1 VGDEEC
7 DDCDTS
13 IPGRTDR
20 EAQTPGANCD
30 AFVPWYLNN
39 QECCSGICNPALD
52 EFANCKD
59 CDIPIPEEPT
69 AAPSAEILP
78 GKITGLIFVDVN
90 GNGSR
95 DPGEP
100 GIPGVS
106 VVVTDV
112 FGFSQTV
119 TTRNNGSYTVSVPA
133 GPAVTNI
140 IESTLPPGS
149 KQTAGNNPSTLIV
162 RPGRTT
168 QDVDGFQISG
178 PSPTPRPPTG
188 APPTAVPPTPA
199 AAGTLT
205 GIVYEDTNGN
215 GKQDPGEP
223 GIFDVD
229 VVVSDST
236 GSVQTVQTRRDG
248 SYTAVVPPGSVVVDI
263 DEVTLPPGALQTA
276 GSDPTTLFITPGGSA
291 SDEDGYQI
299 TGKVKGIVYEDA
311 NGNGRPDSGEEGF
324 KDVDVVITDSNGD
337 KQTVTTDNTGMYMA
351 VVPVGRTDI
360 EIIEETLPPG
370 AVQTDGDNPTTV
382 EVRAGRT
389 TEDVDGY
396 QLVGEV
402 RGVVFEDTNGNGKL
416 DSGEPGIGGVDV
428 VINDRFDEQQTVTTR
443 RNGSYSATV
452 PAGPAV
458 IDIDEE
464 TLPSGVTQTAGENP
478 TDVDVPAGGIA
489 TDEDGYRPRTGAPT
503 SRPTRAPTPRL
514 TRAPTPEQLGKV
526 KGVVFDDKNG
536 NGEQDR
542 NEPGLEDVEVVV
554 TDRNGDSITVTTNVN
569 GEYSVIVP
577 SGTTEIQIDE
587 DTLPDGFK
595 QTAGDNPNTVRVPAG
610 GTATDEDGYQILG
623 VVEGVV
629 FEDTNGNREQDPG
642 EPGLEDVEVVIID
655 SNGDPQTVTTNKDGE
670 YSAEVPR
677 GRTEIDIDEGTLP
690 LPPGFIQTTGENPST
705 VDVPGGGVATDED
718 GYRPRTGAPTPRP
731 TRAPTPRLTRAP
743 TPEQLGKVK
752 GVVFDDK
759 NGNGEQDRN
768 EPGLEDVEV
777 VVTDRNGDSITVTTN
792 VNGEYSV
799 IVPSGTT
806 EIQIDED
813 TLPDGFKQ
821 TAGDNPNTVRV
832 PAGGTA
838 TDEDG
843 YQILGVVEGVVFE
856 DTNGNREQDPG
867 EPGLE
872 DVEVV
877 IIDSNGDPQTVTTN
891 KDGEYSAEVPRGR
904 TEIDIDEGTLPLPP
918 GFIQTTGE
926 NPSTV
931 DVPGGGVATD
941 EDGYRPRTGAPT
953 SRPTPPPSTPRPT
966 RTPPTRTPPTGAPP
980 TGAPPTRAPPTV
992 FSLGKVKGLVFEDI
1006 NGNEV
1011 RDPGEPGISGVDLV
1025 IFDSTGGSQTVRTN
1039 SNGRYSA
1046 TVPSGP
1052 AIVDIDEETLPE
1064 GARQTAGS
1072 DPTEV
1077 TVPAGGTATDE
1088 DGFQFPAP
1096 PTPVPQT
1103 PPTPP
1108 GDVCIAAEIMFDK
1121 LPDGTVLEPGD
1132 YISDQYEPFYGV
1144 TFSSTGK
1151 GALGRFPRLLDST
1164 NPAVKIGKGMCGDED
1179 LGTLARVW
1187 IARVRCN
1194 FLTNILP

>member
-1 VGDEEC
+1 
-7 DDCDTS
+7 
-13 IPGRTDR
+13 
-20 EAQTPGANCD
+20 
-30 AFVPWYLNN
+30 
-39 QECCSGICNPALD
+39 
-52 EFANCKD
+52 
-59 CDIPIPEEPT
+59 
-69 AAPSAEILP
+69 
-78 GKITGLIFVDVN
+78 
-90 GNGSR
+90 
-95 DPGEP
+95 
-100 GIPGVS
+100 
-106 VVVTDV
+106 
-112 FGFSQTV
+112 
-119 TTRNNGSYTVSVPA
+119 
-133 GPAVTNI
+133 
-140 IESTLPPGS
+140 
-149 KQTAGNNPSTLIV
+149 
-162 RPGRTT
+162 
-168 QDVDGFQISG
+168 
-178 PSPTPRPPTG
+178 
-188 APPTAVPPTPA
+188 
-199 AAGTLT
+199 
-205 GIVYEDTNGN
+205 
-215 GKQDPGEP
+215 
-223 GIFDVD
+223 
-229 VVVSDST
+229 
-236 GSVQTVQTRRDG
+236 
-248 SYTAVVPPGSVVVDI
+248 
-263 DEVTLPPGALQTA
+263 
-276 GSDPTTLFITPGGSA
+276 
-291 SDEDGYQI
+291 
-299 TGKVKGIVYEDA
+299 
-311 NGNGRPDSGEEGF
+311 
-324 KDVDVVITDSNGD
+324 
-337 KQTVTTDNTGMYMA
+337 
-351 VVPVGRTDI
+351 
-360 EIIEETLPPG
+360 
-370 AVQTDGDNPTTV
+370 
-382 EVRAGRT
+382 
-389 TEDVDGY
+389 
-396 QLVGEV
+396 
-402 RGVVFEDTNGNGKL
+402 
-416 DSGEPGIGGVDV
+416 
-428 VINDRFDEQQTVTTR
+428 
-443 RNGSYSATV
+443 
-452 PAGPAV
+452 
-458 IDIDEE
+458 
-464 TLPSGVTQTAGENP
+464 
-478 TDVDVPAGGIA
+478 
-489 TDEDGYRPRTGAPT
+489 
-503 SRPTRAPTPRL
+503 
-514 TRAPTPEQLGKV
+514 
-526 KGVVFDDKNG
+526 
-536 NGEQDR
+536 
-542 NEPGLEDVEVVV
+542 
-554 TDRNGDSITVTTNVN
+554 
-569 GEYSVIVP
+569 
-577 SGTTEIQIDE
+577 
-587 DTLPDGFK
+587 
-595 QTAGDNPNTVRVPAG
+595 
-610 GTATDEDGYQILG
+610 
-623 VVEGVV
+623 
-629 FEDTNGNREQDPG
+629 
-642 EPGLEDVEVVIID
+642 
-655 SNGDPQTVTTNKDGE
+655 
-670 YSAEVPR
+670 
-677 GRTEIDIDEGTLP
+677 
-690 LPPGFIQTTGENPST
+690 
-705 VDVPGGGVATDED
+705 
-718 GYRPRTGAPTPRP
+718 
-731 TRAPTPRLTRAP
+731 
-743 TPEQLGKVK
+743 
-752 GVVFDDK
+752 
-759 NGNGEQDRN
+759 
-768 EPGLEDVEV
+768 VEV

>member
-178 PSPTPRPPTG
+178 PSPTPSPPTG

-276 GSDPTTLFITPGGSA
+276 GSDPTTLFITLGGSA

-642 EPGLEDVEVVIID
+642 EPGLEDVEVVI
-655 SNGDPQTVTTNKDGE
+655 T
-670 YSAEVPR
+670 
-677 GRTEIDIDEGTLP
+677 
-690 LPPGFIQTTGENPST
+690 
-705 VDVPGGGVATDED
+705 
-718 GYRPRTGAPTPRP
+718 
-731 TRAPTPRLTRAP
+731 
-743 TPEQLGKVK
+743 
-752 GVVFDDK
+752 
-759 NGNGEQDRN
+759 
-768 EPGLEDVEV
+768 
-777 VVTDRNGDSITVTTN
+777 
-792 VNGEYSV
+792 
-799 IVPSGTT
+799 
-806 EIQIDED
+806 
-813 TLPDGFKQ
+813 
-821 TAGDNPNTVRV
+821 
-832 PAGGTA
+832 
-838 TDEDG
+838 
-843 YQILGVVEGVVFE
+843 
-856 DTNGNREQDPG
+856 
-867 EPGLE
+867 
-872 DVEVV
+872 
-877 IIDSNGDPQTVTTN
+877 DSNGDPQTVTTN

-992 FSLGKVKGLVFEDI
+992 FSLGKIKGLVFEDI

-1179 LGTLARVW
+1179 LGAPNEKCPDGGPGVGVGGEPGPNGDNPYKNCEPLG
-1187 IARVRCN
+1187 
-1194 FLTNILP
+1194 NILIIQEDNSGNRCGNEIPDDNQDGGVITIDFSPPAEAIYELSFLDIDDFISVTVVSLDSGGNTKERPPIDLPMTGDNSFQAVEIQEEDVVQLRVTLKRSGAIPYIRGKFCRPSRRRVLGDSNELRGATIGSNGIRTASLYGMKTETAMERARKA

>member
-1 VGDEEC
+1 
-7 DDCDTS
+7 
-13 IPGRTDR
+13 
-20 EAQTPGANCD
+20 
-30 AFVPWYLNN
+30 
-39 QECCSGICNPALD
+39 
-52 EFANCKD
+52 
-59 CDIPIPEEPT
+59 
-69 AAPSAEILP
+69 
-78 GKITGLIFVDVN
+78 
-90 GNGSR
+90 
-95 DPGEP
+95 
-100 GIPGVS
+100 
-106 VVVTDV
+106 
-112 FGFSQTV
+112 
-119 TTRNNGSYTVSVPA
+119 
-133 GPAVTNI
+133 
-140 IESTLPPGS
+140 
-149 KQTAGNNPSTLIV
+149 
-162 RPGRTT
+162 
-168 QDVDGFQISG
+168 
-178 PSPTPRPPTG
+178 
-188 APPTAVPPTPA
+188 
-199 AAGTLT
+199 
-205 GIVYEDTNGN
+205 
-215 GKQDPGEP
+215 
-223 GIFDVD
+223 
-229 VVVSDST
+229 
-236 GSVQTVQTRRDG
+236 
-248 SYTAVVPPGSVVVDI
+248 VVPPGSVVVDI

-311 NGNGRPDSGEEGF
+311 NGNGRQDSGEEGF
-324 KDVDVVITDSNGD
+324 KDVDVVVIDSNGD

-351 VVPVGRTDI
+351 VVPIGRTDI

-370 AVQTDGDNPTTV
+370 AVQTDGDNPTTL

-402 RGVVFEDTNGNGKL
+402 RGVVFEDTNGNGEL

-428 VINDRFDEQQTVTTR
+428 VITDRFEEQQTVTTR

-452 PAGPAV
+452 PAGPAR

-464 TLPSGVTQTAGENP
+464 TLPSGVTPTAGENP

-489 TDEDGYRPRTGAPT
+489 TDEDGFQPRSPT
-503 SRPTRAPTPRL
+503 PRPTRAPTPER
-514 TRAPTPEQLGKV
+514 LGKV
-526 KGVVFDDKNG
+526 EGVVFEDKNG
-536 NGEQDR
+536 NGQQDR
-542 NEPGLEDVEVVV
+542 NEPGLEDVEVVI
-554 TDRNGDSITVTTNVN
+554 TDRNGDSITVTTNVD
-569 GEYSVIVP
+569 GEYSAIVP
-577 SGTTEIQIDE
+577 SGTTEIKIDE

-595 QTAGDNPNTVRVPAG
+595 QTAGDNPSTVRVPAG

-629 FEDTNGNREQDPG
+629 FEDTNGNGEQDRG
-642 EPGLEDVEVVIID
+642 EPGLEDVEVVVTD
-655 SNGDPQTVTTNKDGE
+655 SNGDPQTVTTNTDGE

-677 GRTEIDIDEGTLP
+677 GTTEIDIDEGTLP
-690 LPPGFIQTTGENPST
+690 LPRGSTQTTGENPST
-705 VDVPGGGVATDED
+705 VDVAGGGVATDED
-718 GYRPRTGAPTPRP
+718 GYQPRTGAPTPRP
-731 TRAPTPRLTRAP
+731 TRAPTPER
-743 TPEQLGKVK
+743 LGKVE
-752 GVVFDDK
+752 GVVFEDK
-759 NGNGEQDRN
+759 NGNGQQDRN

-777 VVTDRNGDSITVTTN
+777 VITDRNGDSITVTTN
-792 VNGEYSV
+792 VDGEYSA

-806 EIQIDED
+806 EIKIDED

-821 TAGDNPNTVRV
+821 TAGDNPSTVRV

-856 DTNGNREQDPG
+856 DTNGNGEQDRG

-877 IIDSNGDPQTVTTN
+877 VTDSNGDPQTVTTN
-891 KDGEYSAEVPRGR
+891 TDGEYSTEVPRGT

-918 GFIQTTGE
+918 GSTQTTGE

-931 DVPGGGVATD
+931 DVAGGGIATD
-941 EDGYRPRTGAPT
+941 EDGYQPRTDAP
-953 SRPTPPPSTPRPT
+953 SPRPTPPPSTPRPT
-966 RTPPTRTPPTGAPP
+966 RTPPTRAPP
-980 TGAPPTRAPPTV
+980 TRAPPTRAPPTV
-992 FSLGKVKGLVFEDI
+992 APLGKVKGLVFEDI
-1006 NGNEV
+1006 NGNGV

-1046 TVPSGP
+1046 TVPSGR
-1052 AIVDIDEETLPE
+1052 AIIDIDEETLPE
-1064 GARQTAGS
+1064 GARQTAGF

-1077 TVPAGGTATDE
+1077 TVPAGGTASDE
-1088 DGFQFPAP
+1088 DGFKFPAP

-1108 GDVCIAAEIMFDK
+1108 ADVCIAAEIMFDK

-1151 GALGRFPRLLDST
+1151 GAVGRFPRLLDST

-1179 LGTLARVW
+1179 LGTWARVW
-1187 IARVRCN
+1187 IAA
-1194 FLTNILP
+1194 